1 MTDVASST
9 SALSKSIQ
17 LLNADADG
25 LVQKF
30 GELSDG
36 SKVWNIASRLLS
48 GSGLWQLQNR
58 IRAMGNIVSV
68 WNKASNAQL
77 ENQLKA
83 VDAAQQLG
91 AALKD
96 LTYEMD
102 NIKDSDYYKATK
114 DGLIAKGYT
123 KEKAALLAKTKVQ
136 KQYSSVIK
144 NLKGKLG
151 GSGKAGISDFIN
163 EGHVQEFGKFRNRN
177 EKGQFAKGSSWRNKM
192 TKAGAGGYTMNQL
205 SRVFTKMKWTKEI
218 IKQTSMQERG
228 KAMQEWFKK
237 KGKKFGRMVD
247 VGVSLMM
254 KLLIYLGLATLVIFI
269 LRKAWGPAKK
279 FLARMGG
286 LEKQFNQ
293 FKDGVMQVLTGLWDV
308 FGGLFQGD
316 FGRVWKG
323 LRGILSGL
331 WKILIASLVTMG
343 KLILAGIVGVAKA
356 IGKAIKDKIPFLS
369 TGGSISSGG
378 MAVVGERGPELVNL
392 PRGATVY
399 SNAQSKTM
407 GGNNIH
413 VHVNGRVGASDAE
426 IRDIA
431 NKVAREINMR
441 MNRTSNTVGGF

>member
-1 MTDVASST
+1 MADVGSST
-9 SALSKSIQ
+9 TALSKSIQ

-25 LVQKF
+25 LVSKF
-30 GELSDG
+30 AELSDG

-83 VDAAQQLG
+83 VNSAQQLG
-91 AALKD
+91 KALSD
-96 LTYEMD
+96 LTYEYE
-102 NIKDSDYYKATK
+102 NIADSDYYKATR

-123 KEKAALLAKTKVQ
+123 EEKAAVMANLKVQ

-144 NLKGKLG
+144 GLKGKLG
-151 GSGKAGISDFIN
+151 SGKGGISDFLN
-163 EGHVQEFGKFRNRN
+163 DGMVQESVKVQNPNWRKGGKGHVLQNQMKE
-177 EKGQFAKGSSWRNKM
+177 S
-192 TKAGAGGYTMNQL
+192 GAGGYTMNQM
-205 SRVFTKMKWTKEI
+205 SRVFQKMKWTKAI
-218 IKQTSMQERG
+218 ITQKNFAERG
-228 KAMQEWFKK
+228 KDMQEWFSK
-237 KGKKFGRMVD
+237 KGRKFARLVD

-279 FLARMGG
+279 FLEKMGG
-286 LEKQFNQ
+286 LQKEFHY
-293 FKDGVMQVLTGLWDV
+293 FKKGVLQVLYGLWDV
-308 FGGLFQGD
+308 LAGIFQGD

-323 LRGILSGL
+323 LKGILDGL
-331 WKILIASLVTMG
+331 FKVLLATLLTIG
-343 KLILAGIVGVAKA
+343 KVLLAGIVGVAKSIGNA
-356 IGKAIKDKIPFLS
+356 IRSKIPFLS
-369 TGGSISSGG
+369 TGGTISSGG

-399 SNAQSKTM
+399 SNAQSRTM

-441 MNRTSNTVGGF
+441 MNRTSSTVSRF